1 MLIEDAARK
10 DLCKGSLSSFIK
22 LIVKEVINRPKRIV
36 DYKFGSRVIFLL
48 FFAVVSQKEVKYIIR
63 T

>member
-10 DLCKGSLSSFIK
+10 DLRKGSLLSFIK
-22 LIVKEVINRPKRIV
+22 LIVKKVINRSKRIV
-36 DYKFGSRVIFLL
+36 DYKFSLRVIFLL
-48 FFAVVSQKEVKYIIR
+48 FFAVVSRKEVKYTIR

>member
-10 DLCKGSLSSFIK
+10 DLYKGSLSSFIK
-22 LIVKEVINRPKRIV
+22 LIIKKVINRSKRIV
-36 DYKFGSRVIFLL
+36 DYKFSLRVIFLL
-48 FFAVVSQKEVKYIIR
+48 FFAIISRKEVKYIIR

>member
-10 DLCKGSLSSFIK
+10 DLRKGSLSSFIK
-22 LIVKEVINRPKRIV
+22 LIVKEVINRSKRIV
-36 DYKFGSRVIFLL
+36 DYKFSSRVIFLL
-48 FFAVVSQKEVKYIIR
+48 FFAIVLQKEVKYTIR